1 MEDNEYSGPR
11 KSRLWLISLTLHLL
25 VLGALVLVPAKQYFE
40 NDFDSPEKKTKDI
53 MQRGQEL
60 EEIMEDVRDLTAE
73 RLARKV
79 ALLDAGSERMAT
91 NFETM
96 NEFYQPL
103 EDQQRESAMARMDL
117 YVERT
122 LGNMKKLSEQ
132 LTRADGMKNVEKI
145 IATLEGSDQLGS
157 RILVGQEELR
167 RGLMFL
173 APDDQD
179 LVELQKKAEE
189 NQLQAISHRGWAFG
203 TLRNVVSTRESIAE
217 AEENAPKL
225 REDIKVK
232 SRKIAE
238 LEKQLQASNEKRR
251 TLDRTIR
258 DIRRDDSKKDRLAEV
273 QKEKDDIT
281 KRLDTNNDELQ
292 NLKRERRET
301 ERSLDN
307 LLKRLEQDRQRL
319 PEREKGWQKNLEVAK
334 FTQTA
339 AFNNQKEVVNTL
351 YQDAGREP
359 IFTDE

>member
-103 EDQQRESAMARMDL
+103 EEQQRESAMARMDL

-132 LTRADGMKNVEKI
+132 LTRADGMKDVEKI

-179 LVELQKKAEE
+179 LVEQQDEAEE
-189 NQLQAISHRGWAFG
+189 RQLRSISHRGWAQG
-203 TLRNVVSTRESIAE
+203 TLRSIVSTRESIAE
-217 AEENAPKL
+217 AEERAPKL
-225 REDIKVK
+225 REEIKEK
-232 SRKIAE
+232 SREMAK
-238 LEKQLQASNEKRR
+238 LEKQRQASAEKLK
-251 TLDRTIR
+251 TLDQTIR

-273 QKEKDDIT
+273 QKEKEEISDRMDRNQ
-281 KRLDTNNDELQ
+281 KRIRELQ
-292 NLKRERRET
+292 REHRGTERTLERLVEGLERNRERL
-301 ERSLDN
+301 S
-307 LLKRLEQDRQRL
+307 EQ
-319 PEREKGWQKNLEVAK
+319 EEGWQNNLRIAK
-334 FTQTA
+334 HTQMA
-339 AFNNQKEVVNTL
+339 AFNNQKEVVNKL